1 MNLVLT
7 HEQKIECRALANKD
21 CFIKSEIIQKQ
32 KEVEALIEKNE
43 EHSKRIREWWLK
55 NIHES
60 LFNYNEFLITA
71 SEIDLPII
79 KPTHAFVYFS
89 DEKPKESAKYFW
101 ETKNGCTGCDYFDA
115 DSGEFY
121 FPEGY
126 PSNHDEHL
134 RWLKEV

>member
-1 MNLVLT
+1 MKVQT
-7 HEQKIECRALANKD
+7 
-21 CFIKSEIIQKQ
+21 
-32 KEVEALIEKNE
+32 
-43 EHSKRIREWWLK
+43 
-55 NIHES
+55 
-60 LFNYNEFLITA
+60 
-71 SEIDLPII
+71 EIDLPII
-79 KPTHAFVYFS
+79 EPTHAFVYFS

-101 ETKNGCTGCDYFDA
+101 ETKNGYAGCDYFDA